1 MNSAHKLNMQDNNIQ
16 PWHTPFLIWNQSV
29 VPCPVL
35 TVASWPADRFFKRQV
50 RWSGMPIFFR
60 VFQFIVNHTVKC
72 FGIVNKAEID
82 VFWNS
87 LAFSMI
93 QWMLAIC
100 SLVPLPFLKPA
111 WTSGKSIPFLSFIV
125 PIFALNVPLV
135 SLIFLKTSFK
145 IFVFSFF
152 SALEKCYY
160 VSLYYIFF
168 FSLYFFWF
176 LLYVCLGFLVLRCLM
191 VCDVSLICEL
201 YFLSL
206 KKFTFVSFKNK

>member
-1 MNSAHKLNMQDNNIQ
+1 MSSSNCCFLTCRQIFQEAGQVVWYAHL
-16 PWHTPFLIWNQSV
+16 
-29 VPCPVL
+29 
-35 TVASWPADRFFKRQV
+35 
-50 RWSGMPIFFR
+50 
-60 VFQFIVNHTVKC
+60 FQNFPFIVIHTVKC

-87 LAFSMI
+87 LAFSTI
-93 QWMLAIC
+93 QWKLAIC

-125 PIFALNVPLV
+125 PIIALNVPLV

-145 IFVFSFF
+145 MFVFSFF

-191 VCDVSLICEL
+191 VCDVSLLCEL

-206 KKFTFVSFKNK
+206 KIFTFVSFKNK